1 MSTKINV
8 RSPYFL
14 AYSEPTIP
22 TPVFDCFIANPRNFS
37 INQQGIL
44 TLPTLDYGTIT
55 AVDTEK
61 FATVTSPTSRT
72 VTLTIQIPIGFSNTE
87 TDGFI
92 TCDVSATQ
100 PAFVAGTTCTQNVT
114 TSGSIPAQTITVGGN
129 SVTVDLSSYFTG
141 GTIAGY
147 NIINFHTNLVTA
159 GINSNTLTLTSN
171 QIGGTKTIY
180 IEAFES
186 ASGTCTAV
194 QSISVTVNG
203 LSAAFDCTAA
213 NLANGG
219 GSIAQDGTITDPVSI
234 AEITAKSLT
243 SGGAHITS
251 VSANTGGSAQDVTL
265 FFDLTAPAGYTNAGA
280 TVICSKTFSQQATS
294 TLPAFTCDIAN
305 LTEQGIST
313 RGDIHIG
320 KTQLGTIQDFT
331 PISFAEV
338 TTATDRSVD
347 FTVLIPSG
355 YSNTGDGSQTLT
367 CTKTITQP
375 SSLGVC
381 GSNSYFISSGKASPT
396 DFCDGTFPTTTAI
409 VSTASNR
416 ETGKGK
422 TVCKQGTAFA
432 GGNLYYAVSTSSINA
447 GAGIGVGSYIV
458 WLIDNNGVI
467 TNVAIANCDIG
478 GSGSFTNL

>member
-114 TSGSIPAQTITVGGN
+114 ASGSIPAQTITVGGN
-129 SVTVDLSSYFTG
+129 SKTVDLSSYFSG
-141 GTIAGY
+141 GSIAGY

-194 QSISVTVNG
+194 QSIAVTVNG
-203 LSAAFDCTAA
+203 LSSAFDCTAA

-234 AEITAKSLT
+234 ATITAKSLT
-243 SGGAHITS
+243 SGGGHITS
-251 VSANTGGSAQDVTL
+251 VAANSGGSAIDVTL
-265 FFDLTAPAGYTNAGA
+265 FFDLTAPVGYTNAGA
-280 TVICSKTFSQQATS
+280 TVICSKTFKQQATS
-294 TLPAFTCDIAN
+294 TLPTFDCDTAN

-320 KTQLGTIQDFT
+320 KTQLGTIQGFSPT
-331 PISFAEV
+331 NFAEV
-338 TTATDRSVD
+338 TTETSRSID

-375 SSLGVC
+375 ASLGVC

-396 DFCDGTFPTTTAI
+396 DFCDGTFPTSTAI

-422 TVCKQGTAFA
+422 TVCKQSTAFA
-432 GGNLYYAVSTSSINA
+432 GQNLYYAVSTVSINA
-447 GAGIGVGSYIV
+447 GAGIGVGSYIL
-458 WLIDNNGVI
+458 WLIDNNGIV
-467 TNVAIANCDIG
+467 TNVAIANCDVG

>member
-37 INQQGIL
+37 INQQGVL

-55 AVDTEK
+55 AVSTEK
-61 FATVTSPTSRT
+61 YATVTSPTSRT
-72 VTLTIQIPIGFSNTE
+72 VTFTIQIPTGFSNTD

-114 TSGSIPAQTITVGGN
+114 TSGSIPSQTITVGGN
-129 SVTVDLSSYFTG
+129 SKTVDLSSYFSG

-147 NIINFHTNLVTA
+147 NIINFHQNLVTA
-159 GINSNTLTLTSN
+159 SIESNTLTLTSN

-203 LSAAFDCTAA
+203 LSDAFDCTDA

-280 TVICSKTFSQQATS
+280 TVICSKTFKQQATS

-381 GSNSYFISSGKASPT
+381 GSNTYYISSGKSSPT
-396 DFCDGTFPTTTAI
+396 DFCDGTFPTTTEI

-432 GGNLYYAVSTSSINA
+432 GQNLYYAVSTSSINA

>member
-22 TPVFDCFIANPRNFS
+22 TPVFDCFVANPRNFS

-44 TLPTLDYGTIT
+44 TLPTLDFGTIT

-61 FATVTSPTSRT
+61 FASVTSPTSRT
-72 VTLTIQIPIGFSNTE
+72 VTLTIQIPIGFSNTD

-114 TSGSIPAQTITVGGN
+114 ASGSIPAQTITVGGSSN
-129 SVTVDLSSYFTG
+129 TVDLSSYFTG

-159 GINSNTLTLTSN
+159 AIDTNTLTLTSN

-338 TTATDRSVD
+338 TAATDRSVD

-381 GSNSYFISSGKASPT
+381 GSNPYFISTGRVSPT
-396 DFCDGTFPTTTAI
+396 DFCNGTFPTTTAI
-409 VSTASNR
+409 VSTASNTT
-416 ETGKGK
+416 TGKGK

-432 GGNLYYAVSTSSINA
+432 GQNLYYAVTTSSINA

-478 GSGSFTNL
+478 GSGSSTNL

>member
-14 AYSEPTIP
+14 AYSEPIIP

-55 AVDTEK
+55 AVSTEK

-194 QSISVTVNG
+194 QSIAVTVNG
-203 LSAAFDCTAA
+203 LSSAFDCTAA

-234 AEITAKSLT
+234 ATITAKSLT
-243 SGGAHITS
+243 SGGSHITS
-251 VSANTGGSAQDVTL
+251 VAANSGSSAIDVTL
-265 FFDLTAPAGYTNAGA
+265 FFDLTAPSGYTNAGA
-280 TVICSKTFSQQATS
+280 TVICEKTFAQQAPS
-294 TLPAFTCDIAN
+294 TLPEFTCDIAN

-320 KTQLGTIQDFT
+320 KTQLGTIQGFS

-338 TTATDRSVD
+338 TTETDRSVN
-347 FTVLIPSG
+347 FTILIPSG

-375 SSLGVC
+375 ASLGVC

-432 GGNLYYAVSTSSINA
+432 GGNLYYAVSTVSINA
-447 GAGIGVGSYIV
+447 GAGIGVGSYIL
-458 WLIDNNGVI
+458 WLIDNNGIV
-467 TNVAIANCDIG
+467 TNVAIANCDVG

>member
-44 TLPTLDYGTIT
+44 TLPILDYGTIIG
-55 AVDTEK
+55 VDTEK
-61 FATVTSPTSRT
+61 FATVSSPTSRT
-72 VTLTIQIPIGFSNTE
+72 VTLTIQIPTGFSNTG

-114 TSGSIPAQTITVGGN
+114 TNGSVPAQTITVGGS

-147 NIINFHTNLVTA
+147 NIINFHNNLVTA
-159 GINSNTLTLTSN
+159 GVSSNTLTLTSN
-171 QIGGTKTIY
+171 QIGGTETIY
-180 IEAFES
+180 IEAYES

-203 LSAAFDCTAA
+203 LSDAFDCTDA
-213 NLANGG
+213 NLANSG
-219 GSIAQDGTITDPVSI
+219 GSIAQDGTITDPVTI

-251 VSANTGGSAQDVTL
+251 VAANTGSTAQDVTL
-265 FFDLTAPAGYTNAGA
+265 YFDLTAPVGYTNAGA
-280 TVICSKTFSQQATS
+280 TVICEKTFSQQATN
-294 TLPAFTCDIAN
+294 TLPTFDCDIAN

-320 KTQLGTIQDFT
+320 KSQLGTIQSFT

-338 TTATDRSVD
+338 NTETDRTVD

-355 YSNTGDGSQTLT
+355 YSNTGDGSQTIT

-375 SSLGVC
+375 ASLGAC
-381 GSNSYFISSGKASPT
+381 GSNPYFISTGRVSPT
-396 DFCDGTFPTTTAI
+396 DFCDNTFSTTTAI
-409 VSTASNR
+409 VSTASNTT
-416 ETGKGK
+416 TGKGK

-432 GGNLYYAVSTSSINA
+432 GQNLYYAVRTSSINA
-447 GAGIGVGSYIV
+447 GAGIGVGSYVV
-458 WLIDNNGVI
+458 WLIDNNGIV
-467 TNVAIANCDIG
+467 TNVAMANCDVG

>member
-22 TPVFDCFIANPRNFS
+22 TPVFDCFVANPRNFS

-72 VTLTIQIPIGFSNTE
+72 VTLTIQIPTGFSNTD

-129 SVTVDLSSYFTG
+129 SNTVDLSSYFSG

-147 NIINFHTNLVTA
+147 NIINFHQNLVTA
-159 GINSNTLTLTSN
+159 SIESNTLTLTSN

-203 LSAAFDCTAA
+203 LTDAFDCTDA

-294 TLPAFTCDIAN
+294 TLPEFTCDIAN

-320 KTQLGTIQDFT
+320 KSQLGTIQDFT

-381 GSNSYFISSGKASPT
+381 GSNTYYISSGKSSPT
-396 DFCDGTFPTTTAI
+396 DFCDGTFPTTTEI
-409 VSTASNR
+409 VSTATNR

-432 GGNLYYAVSTSSINA
+432 GQNLYYAVSTSSINS

>member
-14 AYSEPTIP
+14 AFSEPTIP
-22 TPVFDCFIANPRNFS
+22 TPVFDCFVANPRNFS
-37 INQQGIL
+37 INQQGVL
-44 TLPTLDYGTIT
+44 TLPTLDFGAII
-55 AVDTEK
+55 AVSTEK

-72 VTLTIQIPIGFSNTE
+72 VTLTIQIPVGFSNTE

-114 TSGSIPAQTITVGGN
+114 TNGSIPAQTITVGGN

-159 GINSNTLTLTSN
+159 GVNSNTLTLTSN
-171 QIGGTKTIY
+171 QIGGNKTIY
-180 IEAFES
+180 VEAFES

-213 NLANGG
+213 NLSNGG
-219 GSIAQDGTITDPVSI
+219 GGIAQDGTITDPISI
-234 AEITAKSLT
+234 ATITAKSLT
-243 SGGAHITS
+243 SGGSHITS
-251 VSANTGGSAQDVTL
+251 VSAYSGSSALTIEL
-265 FFDLTAPAGYTNAGA
+265 FYDLTAPAGYTNAGA
-280 TVICSKTFSQQATS
+280 TVICPVSFIQQATS
-294 TLPAFTCDIAN
+294 TLPTFDCDTAN

-320 KTQLGTIQDFT
+320 EIQQGTIQDFT
-331 PISFAEV
+331 PISYAEV
-338 TTATDRSVD
+338 TTETSRSVD
-347 FTVLIPSG
+347 FTILIPSG
-355 YSNTGDGSQTLT
+355 FSNTGDGSQTIT

-375 SSLGVC
+375 ASLGVC
-381 GSNSYFISSGKASPT
+381 GSNNYFISSGKASPT

-422 TVCKQGTAFA
+422 TVCKNDTAFA
-432 GGNLYYAVSTSSINA
+432 GQNLYYAVSTVSINA
-447 GAGIGVGSYIV
+447 GAGIGVGSYV
-458 WLIDNNGVI
+458 LWLIDNNGVV
-467 TNVAIANCDIG
+467 TNVAIANCDVG

>member
-14 AYSEPTIP
+14 AYSEPTVP

-55 AVDTEK
+55 AVSTEK
-61 FATVTSPTSRT
+61 YATVTSPTSRT
-72 VTLTIQIPIGFSNTE
+72 VTLTIQIPTGFSNTD

-129 SVTVDLSSYFTG
+129 SKTVDLSSYFSG
-141 GTIAGY
+141 GSIAGY

-159 GINSNTLTLTSN
+159 GVNSNTLTLTSN

-180 IEAFES
+180 VEAFES

-194 QSISVTVNG
+194 QSIAVTVNG
-203 LSAAFDCTAA
+203 LSSAFDCTAA

-219 GSIAQDGTITDPVSI
+219 GSIAQNGTITDPTSI

-243 SGGAHITS
+243 SGGGHITS
-251 VSANTGGSAQDVTL
+251 VAANSGSSAIDVTL

-280 TVICSKTFSQQATS
+280 TVICSKTFKQQATS
-294 TLPAFTCDIAN
+294 TLPTFDCDTAN

-320 KTQLGTIQDFT
+320 KTQLGTIQGFS
-331 PISFAEV
+331 PINFAEV
-338 TTATDRSVD
+338 TTETNRSID

-375 SSLGVC
+375 ASLGVC
-381 GSNSYFISSGKASPT
+381 GSNDYFISSGKASPT

-409 VSTASNR
+409 VSTASNK

-432 GGNLYYAVSTSSINA
+432 GQNLYYAVSTVSINA
-447 GAGIGVGSYIV
+447 GAGIGVGSYIL
-458 WLIDNNGVI
+458 WLIDNNGIV